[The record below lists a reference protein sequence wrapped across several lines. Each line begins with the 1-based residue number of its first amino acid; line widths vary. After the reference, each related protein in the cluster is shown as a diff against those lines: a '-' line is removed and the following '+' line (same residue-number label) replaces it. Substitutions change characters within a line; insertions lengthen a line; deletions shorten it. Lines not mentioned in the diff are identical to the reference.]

1 MTTTQEAALE
11 KIASNW
17 QRYQT
22 FSKKTGNAR
31 LDGVNKLLEHFENR
45 LAITPCSARK
55 EYHGAYI
62 GGLVDH
68 SLRLTSNI
76 INFNKV
82 YNLTIPTES
91 LLFVGLFHGIGKVG
105 DLEKDC
111 FLEQQSDWHVKQ
123 GIFYEFNKE
132 LSFMTVPH
140 RTLFLLQH
148 FGITLSEE
156 EFTTILLSGDVSSGE
171 ESKYLLQEPS
181 LTMLFQAAARF
192 TINQTKQKSSVS
204 G

>member
-1 MTTTQEAALE
+1 MTPPQEDSLE
-11 KIASNW
+11 KITNNW

-22 FSKKTGNAR
+22 FSKKTGATR
-31 LDGVNKLLEHFENR
+31 LEGVNKLLEHFENR
-45 LAITPCSARK
+45 LAVTPCSVRK
-55 EYHGAYI
+55 EYHGSYI

-76 INFNKV
+76 VNFNKV
-82 YNLTIPTES
+82 YSLTVPIETM
-91 LLFVGLFHGIGKVG
+91 LFVGLFHGLGKVG

-111 FLEQQSDWHVKQ
+111 FLEHQSDWHVKQ

-156 EFTTILLSGDVSSGE
+156 EYTTILLSGDVSSGE
-171 ESKYLLQEPS
+171 ESKYLLQEPP

-192 TINQTKQKSSVS
+192 TINQTKQKSSVC